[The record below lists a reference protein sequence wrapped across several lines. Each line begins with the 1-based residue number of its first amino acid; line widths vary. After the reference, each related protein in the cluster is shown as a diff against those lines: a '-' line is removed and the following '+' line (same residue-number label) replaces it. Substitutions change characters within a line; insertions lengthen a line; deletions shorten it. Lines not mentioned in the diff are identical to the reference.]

1 MDSTDLKKSTSMHW
15 AAFAGAELTLSY
27 LIAWGANL
35 EAYDYKG
42 QTPLHLAVKTHQ
54 QHRSSKGVKL
64 LLIKGANRNA
74 LDNNGGKPS

>member
-1 MDSTDLKKSTSMHW
+1 MHW

-35 EAYDYKG
+35 EAIDHKG

-54 QHRSSKGVKL
+54 QYGSSKGVKL

-74 LDNNGGKPS
+74 VDN